1 MNLSRTRRLVF
12 GASVAA
18 MATSFISTPAVAQIA
33 DDGGIGTA
41 SSFSTR
47 NLVDI
52 GQVEREAQ
60 DRRLARAAQLEAQ
73 GRPEVGTTELTPQI
87 VIANPDTP
95 TTARDPVNVTGVGQ
109 MIVDEQ
115 NGFIGLCT
123 GTLINPRT
131 VIFAAHCVN
140 DRAANAYGQNSG
152 GQPIGFGFS
161 NNNNQ
166 AGNSAFGGWLNP
178 GPGQYATN
186 TSRFMYDANYVAYN
200 PRSLEPNA
208 AGFLYA
214 DIALASLDT
223 PAANVP
229 TWALL
234 FSALPATTIT
244 AAGTGYHVTID
255 GYGNNGTG
263 TTGSTGGIDFRRRIA
278 ENTLGALASLDEFEN
293 FLFSGPPSSSNPQNL
308 YWIDFDDPRRGTPQA
323 SPFDFNAWRDNA
335 IAHEG
340 ITASG
345 DSGGP
350 LILDRAFARSVII
363 GVLSGGY
370 TRFFNGQ
377 PANGYGTAA
386 FYQPL
391 YLYWDWIAAN
401 NPYHYV
407 SSVAGNA
414 NWTDPTHWVT
424 TLDPNYQIISGG
436 ALVNGI
442 PGSPGQQT
450 ADLPGF
456 GQACFQSGGISDCY
470 DVATGQEKVENKP
483 IGTGGA
489 TSGPAL
495 VSVDQIGVPGE
506 TGNDRGTSTIASL
519 SGAPS
524 EQGSGTGTPAQ
535 DSQTA
540 SNDPQFVLPPATL
553 ANGLPGATGFVPNN
567 FDGNRQTSTAPRYFD
582 VTLAAAGTTTLNSA
596 VTIDRFTIA
605 GVSAMLDITSTGSL
619 FSWLGVTQG
628 TGTMQVNG
636 TLTTPG
642 DYLMISGGL
651 NGTGTIT
658 TPFFT
663 SMAGTIAPAT
673 VGTVGTLN
681 FRGNVIL
688 ASANALLIDLGAG
701 GVSDR
706 VAVAAT
712 TFNGTTPTNG
722 MANIGGIVVFSVV
735 PGNIVRAGDVFT
747 ILTAQGGRTGTFSG
761 TAPISA
767 ILTPTFIYNPT
778 SVQVQIQFGLYANVV
793 DPNSAVQVSY
803 ASLLD
808 TDRSLNSTLLA
819 DLYGPLDLQ
828 NQATIRAFFEA
839 AAPRFESLRTAL
851 GVVETENL
859 SRFYRERIEQ
869 ITPGEATG
877 QLAMMGRPLQF
888 AQTSATFGAAA
899 AVETDAT
906 SNMVETAS
914 VPLPEN
920 MSGYVTAGY
929 VDGDSRPMPAA
940 ASAGRDQFNGW
951 YAAVGLERE
960 LGSHATGGF
969 SIAYTNLDGQT
980 GGVPQRV
987 GGTLIQGTLY
997 AALRTRTGLRLDAQV
1012 GAGAMH
1018 TTTQR
1023 SVDLVGTIY
1032 NLRSAGDAL
1041 AFNAEAGIGYDVAKG
1056 GNLSIVPR
1064 ASIRYGVIDFGE
1076 MRERGGPMAL
1086 VVDHGMSESLEAR
1099 AGINLAGHTGRFRPY
1114 LSANYVHDFDDRPSV
1129 FGASFVGTQSF
1140 APFALAS
1147 TDNDW
1152 GEVAGGFSFN
1162 TGRIEIGFDAD
1173 TTIFR
1178 QDVRNQSYRGR
1189 IGIRF

>member
-1 MNLSRTRRLVF
+1 MKLSRTRRLVF

-18 MATSFISTPAVAQIA
+18 MATTLISAPAVAQIA
-33 DDGGIGTA
+33 NDDS

-52 GQVEREAQ
+52 GQVERDAQ
-60 DRRLARAAQLEAQ
+60 ARRDLRASALDPQ
-73 GRPEVGTTELTPQI
+73 GRPELPTTELTPEI

-115 NGFIGLCT
+115 NGFISLCT

-140 DRAANAYGQNSG
+140 ERAANAYGQNSG

-166 AGNSAFGGWLNP
+166 TGNSAFGNWLANY
-178 GPGQYATN
+178 QTN
-186 TSRFMYDANYVAYN
+186 TARFMYDANYVAYN
-200 PRSLEPNA
+200 PRSLEPDAN
-208 AGFLYA
+208 GFLYA
-214 DIALASLDT
+214 DIAMASLDT

-234 FSALPATTIT
+234 FSALPAVPIT
-244 AAGTGYHVTID
+244 ANGTGYHVTID

-278 ENTLGALASLDEFEN
+278 ENTLGALASIDEFEN
-293 FLFSGPPSSSNPQNL
+293 FLFGGASNSNPQNL
-308 YWIDFDDPRRGTPQA
+308 YWIDFDDPRRGTAAA

-350 LILDRAFARSVII
+350 LILDRTFARSVII

-407 SSVAGNA
+407 SAVAGNA
-414 NWTDPTHWVT
+414 NWTDPNHWVT
-424 TLDPNYQIISGG
+424 NLDPSYQIIGPNG
-436 ALVNGI
+436 QLVNGI
-442 PGSPGQQT
+442 PTSPGQQT

-470 DVATGQEKVENKP
+470 DVATDTETVEAKP
-483 IGTGGA
+483 IGTGGG
-489 TSGPAL
+489 TSGPAF
-495 VSVDQIGVPGE
+495 VSADQLGAPGE
-506 TGNDRGTSTIASL
+506 TGNDRGASSIASL
-519 SGAPS
+519 EGTPS
-524 EQGSGTGTPAQ
+524 EEGSGTGTDVAEN
-535 DSQTA
+535 SQTGPTG
-540 SNDPQFVLPPATL
+540 PQDVLPPATL

-567 FDGNRQTSTAPRYFD
+567 FDGNRLTSTAPRYFD
-582 VTLAAAGTTTLNSA
+582 VTLAAAGTTTLNSI
-596 VTIDRFTIA
+596 VTIDRFTMA
-605 GVSAMLDITSTGSL
+605 GVNSMLDIQVGGSL
-619 FSWLGVTQG
+619 TSLLGVTQG

-636 TLTTPG
+636 LLNSGG

-658 TPFFT
+658 APFFT

-673 VGTVGTLN
+673 VGTIGTLN
-681 FRGNVIL
+681 FHGNVIL
-688 ASANALLIDLGAG
+688 ASANALLIDLGG
-701 GVSDR
+701 NGSSDL
-706 VAVAAT
+706 VAVSAT
-712 TFNGTTPTNG
+712 TFNGATPTNG
-722 MANIGGIVVFSVV
+722 MANIGGIVVFGVA
-735 PGNIVRAGDVFT
+735 PGNLVRAGNVYT

-767 ILTPTFIYNPT
+767 LLTPTFIYNPT
-778 SVQVQIQFGLYANVV
+778 SVQVQIQVGLYANVV
-793 DPNSAVQVSY
+793 DTSSAVQTSY
-803 ASLLD
+803 AALLD
-808 TDRSLNSTLLA
+808 ASRAGNTGLLN

-828 NQATIRAFFEA
+828 STGTIRAFLES

-851 GVVETENL
+851 GVAETENM
-859 SRFYRERIEQ
+859 SRFSRERIEQ
-869 ITPGEATG
+869 IEPGQATG
-877 QLAMMGRPLQF
+877 QLAMMGQPLQF
-888 AQTSATFGAAA
+888 AQTSATLGAAA

-906 SNMVETAS
+906 SNMVETAA

-951 YAAVGLERE
+951 YVAAGLERE
-960 LGSHATGGF
+960 LGSHATGGL
-969 SIAYTNLDGQT
+969 SIAYTDLDGQT
-980 GGVPQRV
+980 GGVPQQV
-987 GGTLIQGTLY
+987 GGTLLQGTLY
-997 AALRTRTGLRLDAQV
+997 GALRTPAGLRLDAQLS
-1012 GAGAMH
+1012 AGALH
-1018 TTTQR
+1018 TRTRR

-1032 NLRSAGDAL
+1032 DLRSQGDAL
-1041 AFNAEAGIGYDVAKG
+1041 AFNAEAGVGYDVTKG
-1056 GNLSIVPR
+1056 GSLSIVPR

-1076 MRERGGPMAL
+1076 MREHGGPMAL
-1086 VVDHGMSESLEAR
+1086 VVDHGTSESLEAR
-1099 AGINLAGHTGRFRPY
+1099 AGINLAGHSGSFRPY
-1114 LSANYVHDFDDRPSV
+1114 LAANYVHDFDDRPSA
-1129 FGASFVGTQSF
+1129 FGASFAGAQAF

-1152 GEVAGGFSFN
+1152 GEIAGGFSF
-1162 TGRIEIGFDAD
+1162 TAGRIEIGFDAD